1 MKVKK
6 TKKQKSGSKL
16 KRTTIQ
22 TMPYERFVSNHVML
36 NAEHVK
42 IGHETVSLYSKSYL
56 VSDIN
61 YTALT
66 EDEQEVKLRQF
77 SELLNSFD
85 STVSVQISLV
95 NLPMSREES
104 ECLMLHA
111 HGDGHDHQRQE
122 FNTVIHDKIMDG
134 QKGLQCRKII
144 TVTVCAVDFETAN
157 TRLYNFEQRLNKSLA
172 AIGTKAVPLTA
183 NDRVKLMADIL
194 CDVDKHIE
202 PVSRSLRHHPEC
214 G

>member
-1 MKVKK
+1 
-6 TKKQKSGSKL
+6 
-16 KRTTIQ
+16 
-22 TMPYERFVSNHVML
+22 MPYERFVSNHVML
-36 NAEHVK
+36 NAENVK
-42 IGHETVSLYSKSYL
+42 VGHETVSLYSKSYL

-111 HGDGHDHQRQE
+111 RGDGHDHQRQE
-122 FNTVIHDKIMDG
+122 FNTVEETLPICAKMNVRSALLIG
-134 QKGLQCRKII
+134 STI
-144 TVTVCAVDFETAN
+144 TDARMTAMTAVITNRRVCCPMT
-157 TRLYNFEQRLNKSLA
+157 
-172 AIGTKAVPLTA
+172 
-183 NDRVKLMADIL
+183 
-194 CDVDKHIE
+194 E
-202 PVSRSLRHHPEC
+202 PF
-214 G
+214 